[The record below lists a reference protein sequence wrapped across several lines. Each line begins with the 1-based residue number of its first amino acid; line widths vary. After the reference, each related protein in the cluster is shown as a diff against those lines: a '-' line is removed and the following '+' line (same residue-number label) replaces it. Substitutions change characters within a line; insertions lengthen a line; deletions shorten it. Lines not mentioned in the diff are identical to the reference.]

1 MRRLGAFGLA
11 LVALQ
16 ATAQTPPPKPAA
28 GPPCPPRREQV
39 FIAPLGQP
47 FRSPADG
54 PSPAAM
60 WFAGAD
66 ANQDGR
72 LTLGEMAADAD
83 RFFTTLDLDGNG
95 ELAPVEITH
104 YENKIAPEIRLYQS
118 GGYSGVGPYG
128 DGRRNPREERRRNPK
143 GGDDYGGE
151 LGAGRL
157 AWLNIPEPVASAD
170 LDMNRGVSRKEFASA
185 AAARF
190 ALLDKGQ
197 AKVLTLATLPPLPS
211 RQLPCPPADGR
222 KRRR

>member
-1 MRRLGAFGLA
+1 MRRLVLGLLLLA
-11 LVALQ
+11 SQ
-16 ATAQTPPPKPAA
+16 ATAQTPPSKPAA
-28 GPPCPPRREQV
+28 GDPLCPPRRGQV
-39 FIAPLGQP
+39 FIAPLGEP

-54 PSPAAM
+54 PSPVAV
-60 WFAGAD
+60 WFGGAD
-66 ANQDGR
+66 ADRDGR
-72 LTLGEMAADAD
+72 LTLGEMAKDAD

-95 ELAPVEITH
+95 ELAPVEIAN

-128 DGRRNPREERRRNPK
+128 DGRRNPREQRSRNPK

-157 AWLNIPEPVASAD
+157 AWLNIPEPVTSAD

-190 ALLDKGQ
+190 ALLDKAQ
-197 AKVLTLATLPPLPS
+197 AKMLTLATLPPMPP